1 MIINL
6 FSTPAEIMIYFLI
19 NVIRKCYDRG
29 FTLNYKKTR
38 HLTKSSW
45 IDLYTYIINI

>member
-29 FTLNYKKTR
+29 CTLDYKVTKQ
-38 HLTKSSW
+38 LT
-45 IDLYTYIINI
+45 